1 MGRKEKKK
9 KSEVQVLGMG
19 SNAEYEDQYNMELSV
34 GTFDEVQVLA
44 SNC

>member
-9 KSEVQVLGMG
+9 KSEAQVLGMG
-19 SNAEYEDQYNMELSV
+19 SNAEYEDQCNMELGV

-44 SNC
+44 RNF

>member
-1 MGRKEKKK
+1 M
-9 KSEVQVLGMG
+9 LGMG